1 MEEKELMV
9 AILRIL
15 LQKGTIKEDVFD
27 NSIKK
32 MKET

>member
-1 MEEKELMV
+1 MKEKELMAV
-9 AILRIL
+9 ILRIL
-15 LQKGTIKEDVFD
+15 PQKGTISEEAFD